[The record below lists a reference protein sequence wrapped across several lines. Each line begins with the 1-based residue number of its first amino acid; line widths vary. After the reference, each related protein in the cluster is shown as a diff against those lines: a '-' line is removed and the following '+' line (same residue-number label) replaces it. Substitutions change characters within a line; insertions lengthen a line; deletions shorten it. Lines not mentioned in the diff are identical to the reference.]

1 MNIALFHFH
10 VTQIKRSA
18 GQSAVAAAAYRAGEK
33 LHSEYYGED
42 SDYTRKGGV
51 ICSEILLPSHAPPEY
66 ADRETLWNA
75 VEKAERGEKAQL
87 AYSFDIALQNEFS
100 MQENIDLARQFLS
113 DNFVSR
119 GMVAD
124 FAVHQPDRED
134 GGISNPHFH
143 VMCPIR
149 PLDEHGRWGNKQRR
163 EYLLDEHGDRIRD
176 EAGNYVFNAVPT
188 TDWGKP
194 ETLETWRHAWAEL
207 CNAKFAEKGLD
218 CWIDHR
224 SYERQGIEQIPTVHE
239 GPSVRAMEA
248 KGIHTDKGDLNRWL
262 RKTNALLREAKEK
275 IAALIGW
282 LKDVKAELAKPQPP
296 MLNDLLALHCANRNK
311 GAYSNK
317 AKNANLQRY
326 AEAFSFLQSK
336 KLYTVDDLENTLH
349 AMQDKIDTLKKS
361 ASSKQAR
368 IKEVD
373 ELLRMVDYYKSGKP
387 AADKL
392 KSIRFEKSRQQ
403 YKSEHEDS
411 LRTFYMAERKLK
423 LHFKDGKL
431 PITAWRRE
439 REQLDQEYKDIQTEL
454 SPLYADAKK
463 LWAIHYNIYEVQHEQ
478 ERQNAATRQKKQEIE
493 R

>member
-1 MNIALFHFH
+1 M
-10 VTQIKRSA
+10 
-18 GQSAVAAAAYRAGEK
+18 
-33 LHSEYYGED
+33 
-42 SDYTRKGGV
+42 
-51 ICSEILLPSHAPPEY
+51 ICSEILLPSHAPPEH

-75 VEKAERGEKAQL
+75 VEKAERGKKAQL

-100 MQENIDLARQFLS
+100 MQENIDLARQFLL
-113 DNFVSR
+113 DNFVNR

-124 FAVHQPDRED
+124 FAVHQPDKED

-149 PLDEHGRWGNKQRR
+149 TIGPDGRWGNKQRR
-163 EYLLDEHGDRIRD
+163 EYVLD

-194 ETLETWRHAWAEL
+194 ETLEAWRQAWADL
-207 CNAKFAEKGLD
+207 CNQKFAENELD
-218 CWIDHR
+218 CRIDHR
-224 SYERQGIEQIPTVHE
+224 SFARQGVEQIPTQHE
-239 GPSVRAMEA
+239 GPTVRAMEA
-248 KGIHTDKGDLNRWL
+248 KGIRTDKGNLNRFI

-282 LKDVKAELAKPQPP
+282 LKDIKAELDKPQPP
-296 MLNDLLALHCANRNK
+296 MLNDLLALHCSIRNK

-336 KLYTVDDLENTLH
+336 NLYTVDDLENTLH

-373 ELLRMVDYYKSGKP
+373 ELLRMADYYKTGKHV
-387 AADKL
+387 ADKL
-392 KSIRFEKSRQQ
+392 KNIRFEKSQQ
-403 YKSEHEDS
+403 KYKAEHDDE

-423 LHFKDGKL
+423 PYFKDGKI

-439 REQLDQEYKDIQTEL
+439 RERLEQEYKDIQTEL
-454 SPLYADAKK
+454 SPLYADVKK
-463 LWAIHYNIYEVQHEQ
+463 LWAIHYNIYEVMKYSMSRSGSRH
-478 ERQNAATRQKKQEIE
+478 NCSAAKTK
-493 R
+493 

>member
-1 MNIALFHFH
+1 MA
-10 VTQIKRSA
+10 S
-18 GQSAVAAAAYRAGEK
+18 AAYRAGEK

-75 VEKAERGEKAQL
+75 VEKAERGKKAQL

-100 MQENIDLARQFLS
+100 LQENIDLARKFLLEQ
-113 DNFVSR
+113 FVSR
-119 GMVAD
+119 GMIVD
-124 FAVHQPDRED
+124 FAVHQPDKED

-149 PLDEHGRWGNKQRR
+149 PLDENGKWGNKQQR
-163 EYLLDEHGDRIRD
+163 EYLLDENGERICD

-194 ETLETWRHAWAEL
+194 ETLEEWRQAWADL
-207 CNAKFAEKGLD
+207 CNAKFAEKDLD
-218 CWIDHR
+218 CRIDHR

-248 KGIHTDKGDLNRWL
+248 KGIRTDKGDLNRFI

-275 IAALIGW
+275 ITALIGW
-282 LKDVKAELAKPQPP
+282 LKDVKAELDRPLSPT
-296 MLNDLLALHCANRNK
+296 LNDLLSLHCANRNK
-311 GAYSNK
+311 GAYSAK
-317 AKNANLQRY
+317 AKTANLKRH

-336 KLYTVDDLENTLH
+336 NLYTVDDLENTLH
-349 AMQDKIDTLKKS
+349 AMQSKIDTLKTS
-361 ASSKQAR
+361 ASAKQSR
-368 IKEVD
+368 IKELD
-373 ELLRMVDYYKSGKP
+373 ELLRMAQYYVDGKSV
-387 AADKL
+387 ADKL
-392 KSIRFEKSRQQ
+392 GGIRFEKSRQK
-403 YKSEHEDS
+403 YKSEHDDT

-423 LHFKDGKL
+423 PYFKDGKL

-439 REQLDQEYKDIQTEL
+439 REQLEQKYRDIQTEL
-454 SPLYADAKK
+454 SPLYADVKK
-463 LWAIHYNIYEVQHEQ
+463 LWAIHYSIYEVQHEQ
-478 ERQNAATRQKKQEIE
+478 ERQNAVTRQKKQEIE
-493 R
+493 H

>member
-1 MNIALFHFH
+1 M
-10 VTQIKRSA
+10 
-18 GQSAVAAAAYRAGEK
+18 AAAAYRAGEK
-33 LHSEYYGED
+33 LHSKYYGED

-75 VEKAERGEKAQL
+75 VEKAERGKKAQL

-100 MQENIDLARQFLS
+100 MQENIALARQFLLE
-113 DNFVSR
+113 NFVSR
-119 GMVAD
+119 GMVVD
-124 FAVHQPDRED
+124 FSVHSPDKED

-149 PLDEHGRWGNKQRR
+149 PIESDGSWGNKQRR
-163 EYLLDEHGDRIRD
+163 EYVLDEHGERVLD
-176 EAGNYVFNAVPT
+176 EAGNGNYVFNAVST

-194 ETLETWRHAWAEL
+194 ETLETWRQGWAET

-218 CWIDHR
+218 CRIDHR
-224 SYERQGIEQIPTVHE
+224 SYERQGIEQIPTIHE

-248 KGIHTDKGDLNRWL
+248 KGIRTDKGDLNRWI
-262 RKTNALLREAKEK
+262 RKTNAMLREAKQK

-282 LKDVKAELAKPQPP
+282 MKDVKAELSNPQPP
-296 MLNDLLALHCANRNK
+296 TLNDLLALHCANRNK

-336 KLYTVDDLENTLH
+336 NLYTVDDLENTLH
-349 AMQDKIDTLKKS
+349 AMQNKIDTLKKS
-361 ASSKQAR
+361 ASAKQSR
-368 IKEVD
+368 IKELD
-373 ELLRMVDYYKSGKP
+373 ELFRMAQYYVDGKP
-387 AADKL
+387 VADKL
-392 KSIRFEKSRQQ
+392 RSIRFEKSRQK
-403 YKSEHEDS
+403 YKSEHDDTM
-411 LRTFYMAERKLK
+411 RTFYMAERKLK
-423 LHFKDGKL
+423 PYFKDGKL

-439 REQLDQEYKDIQTEL
+439 RERLEQEYKDIQTEL
-454 SPLYADAKK
+454 SPLYADVKK

-478 ERQNAATRQKKQEIE
+478 ERQQAQLRSRKSEIE
-493 R
+493 L

>member
-1 MNIALFHFH
+1 MA
-10 VTQIKRSA
+10 S
-18 GQSAVAAAAYRAGEK
+18 AAYRAGEK

-51 ICSEILLPSHAPPEY
+51 ICSEILLPPHAPPSFS
-66 ADRETLWNA
+66 DRETLWNE
-75 VEKAERGEKAQL
+75 VEKAERGKKAQL

-100 MQENIDLARQFLS
+100 MQENIDLARQFLL

-119 GMVAD
+119 GMVVD
-124 FAVHQPDRED
+124 FAVHSPDKED

-149 PLDEHGRWGNKQRR
+149 PMEPNGKWGNKQRR
-163 EYLLDEHGDRIRD
+163 EYVLDEHGERVLD

-188 TDWGKP
+188 TDWGEP
-194 ETLETWRHAWAEL
+194 ETLEAWRKAWAEM
-207 CNAKFAEKGLD
+207 CNAKFAEKDLD
-218 CWIDHR
+218 CRIDHR
-224 SYERQGIEQIPTVHE
+224 SFARQGVEQIPTQHE
-239 GPSVRAMEA
+239 GPTVRAMEA
-248 KGIHTDKGDLNRWL
+248 KGIRTDKGDLNRFI
-262 RKTNALLREAKEK
+262 RKTNAILREAKEK
-275 IAALIGW
+275 IAALIDW

-296 MLNDLLALHCANRNK
+296 TLNDLLALHCSIRNK

-336 KLYTVDDLENTLH
+336 NLYTVDDLENTLH

-392 KSIRFEKSRQQ
+392 KSVRFEKSRQK
-403 YKSEHEDS
+403 YKEEHDNE
-411 LRTFYMAERKLK
+411 LRTVYMAESKLK
-423 LHFKDGKL
+423 PYFKDGKL

-439 REQLDQEYKDIQTEL
+439 REQLEQEYRDIQTEL
-454 SPLYADAKK
+454 APLHADAKK

-478 ERQNAATRQKKQEIE
+478 ERQNTTTRQKKQEIE
-493 R
+493 H

>member
-1 MNIALFHFH
+1 M
-10 VTQIKRSA
+10 
-18 GQSAVAAAAYRAGEK
+18 AAAAYRAGEK
-33 LHSEYYGED
+33 LHSKYYGED

-75 VEKAERGEKAQL
+75 VEKAERGKKAQL

-100 MQENIDLARQFLS
+100 MQENIALARQFLLE
-113 DNFVSR
+113 NFVSR
-119 GMVAD
+119 GMVVD
-124 FAVHQPDRED
+124 FSVHSPDKED

-149 PLDEHGRWGNKQRR
+149 PIESDGSWGNKQRR
-163 EYLLDEHGDRIRD
+163 EYVLDEHGERVLD
-176 EAGNYVFNAVPT
+176 EAGNGNYVFNAVST

-194 ETLETWRHAWAEL
+194 ETLETWRQGWAET

-218 CWIDHR
+218 CRIDHR
-224 SYERQGIEQIPTVHE
+224 SYERQGIEQIPTIHE

-248 KGIHTDKGDLNRWL
+248 KGIRTDKGDLNRWI
-262 RKTNALLREAKEK
+262 RKTNAMLREAKQK

-282 LKDVKAELAKPQPP
+282 MKDVKAELSNPQPP
-296 MLNDLLALHCANRNK
+296 TLNDLLALHCANRNK

-336 KLYTVDDLENTLH
+336 NLYTVDDLENTLH
-349 AMQDKIDTLKKS
+349 AMQNKIDTLKKS
-361 ASSKQAR
+361 ASAKQSR
-368 IKEVD
+368 IKELD
-373 ELLRMVDYYKSGKP
+373 ELFRMAQYYVDGKP
-387 AADKL
+387 VADKL
-392 KSIRFEKSRQQ
+392 RSIRFEKSRQK
-403 YKSEHEDS
+403 YKSEHDDT

-423 LHFKDGKL
+423 PYFKDGKL

-439 REQLDQEYKDIQTEL
+439 RERLEQEYKDIQTEL
-454 SPLYADAKK
+454 SPLYADVKK

-478 ERQNAATRQKKQEIE
+478 ERQQAQLRSRKSEIE
-493 R
+493 L